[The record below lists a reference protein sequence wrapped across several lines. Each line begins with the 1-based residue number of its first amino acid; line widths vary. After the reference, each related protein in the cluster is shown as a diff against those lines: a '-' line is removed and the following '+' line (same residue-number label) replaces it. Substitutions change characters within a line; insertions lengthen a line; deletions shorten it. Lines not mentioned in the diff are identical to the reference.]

1 MCTFSSFCPHTSEF
15 YSATRITFLEV
26 IHHADQKSWS
36 LLCRKKILLDMNIVP
51 HREILVLLHKAMLL
65 LHTKAELLS
74 PGLLFAKTVVVK
86 KADLVSILS

>member
-1 MCTFSSFCPHTSEF
+1 
-15 YSATRITFLEV
+15 
-26 IHHADQKSWS
+26 
-36 LLCRKKILLDMNIVP
+36 MNIVP